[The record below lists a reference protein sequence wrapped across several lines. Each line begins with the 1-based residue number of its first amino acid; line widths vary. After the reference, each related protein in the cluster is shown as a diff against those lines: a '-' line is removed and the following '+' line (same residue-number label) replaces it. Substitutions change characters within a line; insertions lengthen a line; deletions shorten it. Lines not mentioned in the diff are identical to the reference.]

1 MESWNRGRCLA
12 PPVAESFLKH
22 ITMKESNIPQ
32 VTYEG
37 SLKEL
42 AAAHAGLVM
51 ASMFLA
57 MVPVSVFFLI
67 GCVVY
72 LMHSTEF
79 VGIFLAVFA
88 FSIFV
93 SLVLVCYHCYRV
105 AKLLM
110 PHLAF
115 VLGAAAFFPP
125 VSILVLIFL
134 WVSSIRQLRARGLNI
149 GVFGINPVRVEG

>member
-1 MESWNRGRCLA
+1 
-12 PPVAESFLKH
+12 
-22 ITMKESNIPQ
+22 MKEPSTPQ
-32 VTYEG
+32 VYYDG

-57 MVPVSVFFLI
+57 LVPVSVFFLI
-67 GCVVY
+67 VGVVY
-72 LMHSTEF
+72 LMDSTEF
-79 VGIFLAVFA
+79 VRIFLAVFA
-88 FSIFV
+88 CSIFV
-93 SLVLVCYHCYRV
+93 SLVLICYHCYRV

-125 VSILVLIFL
+125 VSLLVLIFL
-134 WVSSIRQLRARGLNI
+134 WVSSIRQLRARGLHV

>member
-1 MESWNRGRCLA
+1 M
-12 PPVAESFLKH
+12 
-22 ITMKESNIPQ
+22 PQ
-32 VTYEG
+32 VTYDG

-57 MVPVSVFFLI
+57 LVPVSVFLLI
-67 GCVVY
+67 VGVLNLMNSDDFAVV
-72 LMHSTEF
+72 
-79 VGIFLAVFA
+79 FLAVFA
-88 FSIFV
+88 CSIFV

-110 PHLAF
+110 PHLSF

-125 VSILVLIFL
+125 VSLFVLIFL
-134 WVSSIRQLRARGLNI
+134 WVSSIRQLRARGLHV
-149 GVFGINPVRVEG
+149 GVFGINPAKVEG